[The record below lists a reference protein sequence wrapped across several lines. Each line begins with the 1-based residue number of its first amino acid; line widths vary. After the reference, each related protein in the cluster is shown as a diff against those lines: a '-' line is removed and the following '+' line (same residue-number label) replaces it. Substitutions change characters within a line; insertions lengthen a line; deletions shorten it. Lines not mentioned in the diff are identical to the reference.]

1 MVIAIQLYP
10 KYKTYTFN
18 SILEASRFTNVSY
31 EHIRLCIKTGHKYRM
46 WCFDYI
52 D

>member
-1 MVIAIQLYP
+1 MIIAFQLYP

-18 SILEASRFTNVSY
+18 SILEASRFTNVSCA
-31 EHIRLCIKTGHKYRM
+31 HIKLCIKTGHKYRM
-46 WCFDYI
+46 WCFDEV